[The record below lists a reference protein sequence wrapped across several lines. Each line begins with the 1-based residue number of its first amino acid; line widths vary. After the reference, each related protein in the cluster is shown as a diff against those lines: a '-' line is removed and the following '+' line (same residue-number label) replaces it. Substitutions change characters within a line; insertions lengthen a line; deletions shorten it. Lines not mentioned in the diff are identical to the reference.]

1 MVEDFAK
8 AEPVLAKTVLI
19 IGIGNEYRGDDAAG
33 IRVVRLIRARAL
45 PLPVAE
51 LSDEGTA
58 LMDLWRRSN
67 AQVVFVIDAMIS
79 GAAPGCVRRFEA
91 HANPLPT
98 HFGANSSHLFG
109 VASAVELARVLGY
122 LPPQVI
128 VYGIEAKSFDYAAD
142 LSPEIEAATR
152 MVAERI
158 YMECQMLA
166 EAAEQSAVPA
176 VTVLRS
182 LFLNGGQEADA

>member
-8 AEPVLAKTVLI
+8 AEPVLSKTVLI

-45 PLPVAE
+45 PLPVVE

-58 LMDLWRRSN
+58 LMDLWRCSN
-67 AQVVFVIDAMIS
+67 AQVVFVIDAMLS

-91 HANPLPT
+91 HAKPLPT

-109 VASAVELARVLGY
+109 VASAVEMARVLGC
-122 LPPQVI
+122 LPPQMI

-142 LSPEIEAATR
+142 LSPEVEAATR

-158 YMECQMLA
+158 YMECQMFA
-166 EAAEQSAVPA
+166 EAADQSAVPA

-182 LFLNGGQEADA
+182 LFLNGGQEPDA